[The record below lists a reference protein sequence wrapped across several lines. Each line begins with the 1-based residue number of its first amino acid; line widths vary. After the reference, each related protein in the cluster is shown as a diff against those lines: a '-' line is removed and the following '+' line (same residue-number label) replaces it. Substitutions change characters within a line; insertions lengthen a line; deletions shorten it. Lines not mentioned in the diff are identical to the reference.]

1 MHQLTAKDAT
11 FDCVWFP
18 PLFIYFRLF
27 FQGNG
32 NPVLLWREVSPIA
45 GELGKGVLLTRSKHL
60 LKTSEWNLKSS

>member
-1 MHQLTAKDAT
+1 MQPLTV
-11 FDCVWFP
+11 FGFRRY
-18 PLFIYFRLF
+18 LFIFAF

-45 GELGKGVLLTRSKHL
+45 GELGKGVLLTRTKYL

>member
-1 MHQLTAKDAT
+1 MQPLTV
-11 FDCVWFP
+11 FGFRRY
-18 PLFIYFRLF
+18 LFSPF